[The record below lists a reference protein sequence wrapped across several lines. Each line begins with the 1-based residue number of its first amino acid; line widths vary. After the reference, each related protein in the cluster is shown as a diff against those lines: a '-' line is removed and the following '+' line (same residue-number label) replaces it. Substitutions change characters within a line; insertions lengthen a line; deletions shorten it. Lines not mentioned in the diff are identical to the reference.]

1 MALSSRLKLVYK
13 IKDIRERLD
22 DINAEKVQ
30 FNLTERNEEV
40 HVMPQWRGK
49 THFFIDP
56 STIIGR
62 HGDKEEIKKSLMH
75 PNRSRN
81 LNIIAIVGLGGLGKT
96 TLVKAIYNDGTVYNL
111 FELRMW
117 VCVYEDF
124 NVTRLV
130 EEILKSTGC
139 KVDKKSS
146 TEDTLQTSL
155 RELLKD
161 KRFLLVLDDIWNENR
176 NKWIESID
184 LLNGGSH
191 GSVVVV
197 MTRSHNVSSIL
208 DPIYTHS
215 LDGLSNEK
223 SLSLFVKCAFKE
235 GEDKRH
241 LGLLSIAEEIVKKC
255 KGLPLAVKSLGG
267 ILYSKVDE
275 REWNSVRD
283 NEIWELEENEGGI
296 LPALRLS
303 YNQMSIHLKRCFAY
317 CVNFPKNHEFNN
329 YILIEQW
336 LAHGLILQSPTNKKQ
351 ELKDVGD
358 LYIKEL
364 MSRCFFQDFEEF
376 WWCYSFKMHDL
387 VHDLVLSIAQ
397 KEWLELDVDNKEIA
411 PTVRHLSI
419 SDNDQQVSKSSN
431 KLTSVRTI
439 M

>member
-1 MALSSRLKLVYK
+1 MADLASGLADSLLQKLGSLVYQELYLAWGAQSDLQKLERTISTIKIVLLDAEYKQANNPKLSIWLRQLKDILYDAEDVIDEIEYKALRKQAITAYGSTSSKVRHFISSSMALSISRLKLVYK

-30 FNLTERNEEV
+30 FNLIERNEEV

-49 THFFIDP
+49 THSFIDP
-56 STIIGR
+56 STII
-62 HGDKEEIKKSLMH
+62 
-75 PNRSRN
+75 
-81 LNIIAIVGLGGLGKT
+81 GGLGKT

-117 VCVYEDF
+117 VCVSEDF
-124 NVTRLV
+124 NATRLV

-161 KRFLLVLDDIWNENR
+161 KKFLLVLDDVWNKDR
-176 NKWIESID
+176 NKWIELIN

-197 MTRSHNVSSIL
+197 TTRSHNVSSIL

-215 LDGLSNEK
+215 LDGLSNEE

-241 LGLLSIAEEIVKKC
+241 PGLLSIAEEIVKKC
-255 KGLPLAVKSLGG
+255 KGVLLAVKSLGG

-283 NEIWELEENEGGI
+283 NEIWELEENERGI
-296 LPALRLS
+296 LPALRLN
-303 YNQMSIHLKRCFAY
+303 YNQMLIHLK
-317 CVNFPKNHEFNN
+317 
-329 YILIEQW
+329 
-336 LAHGLILQSPTNKKQ
+336 
-351 ELKDVGD
+351 
-358 LYIKEL
+358 
-364 MSRCFFQDFEEF
+364 
-376 WWCYSFKMHDL
+376 
-387 VHDLVLSIAQ
+387 
-397 KEWLELDVDNKEIA
+397 
-411 PTVRHLSI
+411 
-419 SDNDQQVSKSSN
+419 
-431 KLTSVRTI
+431 
-439 M
+439 